1 MNSDQP
7 KPDNQSMQTSAS
19 HSTGSQD
26 PSETRAI
33 QAHCLFHGNQEILI
47 SHNGEHYRLRITR
60 NNKLILTK

>member
-7 KPDNQSMQTSAS
+7 KPDNQSMQASAS
-19 HSTGSQD
+19 RSTGYQD

-33 QAHCLFHGNQEILI
+33 EAHGLFNGTQEILI